1 MDSGSSQSACA
12 PAASA
17 AFGHQ
22 LGGHRGSP
30 HRAHF
35 HSHHPGPVLPMASHA
50 SGLRPPKQG
59 REAPETP
66 GASLPCSWERLSSLC
81 SGKAG
86 ISTFFPL
93 GLQVR
98 LCWLE
103 GGVAEGGG
111 RQSLTDASVT
121 HSGPQ
126 HWPTNLRESYCLRR
140 ILPTKLAAHRKEAC
154 VGTDGNH
161 DRPRFG
167 GPTSPKLGFTEVCWP
182 PPAPKPLSCGLG
194 SPLSPAPEPFAHLL
208 PQILT
213 PNHPPRTPGFPPL
226 DTSPTLRQL
235 APKMIY

>member
-1 MDSGSSQSACA
+1 MHLACA
-12 PAASA
+12 HPN
-17 AFGHQ
+17 
-22 LGGHRGSP
+22 
-30 HRAHF
+30 RA
-35 HSHHPGPVLPMASHA
+35 G
-50 SGLRPPKQG
+50 K
-59 REAPETP
+59 APETP

-111 RQSLTDASVT
+111 GQSLTDASTT

-140 ILPTKLAAHRKEAC
+140 ILPTKLAVHRKEAC
-154 VGTDGNH
+154 VGTDGDH

-167 GPTSPKLGFTEVCWP
+167 GPTSPKLGSTEVCWP
-182 PPAPKPLSCGLG
+182 PPAPEPLSCCLG
-194 SPLSPAPEPFAHLL
+194 SWLSPAPEPFAHLL
-208 PQILT
+208 SDSHSKPPPPGPQVSQPWT
-213 PNHPPRTPGFPPL
+213 PP
-226 DTSPTLRQL
+226 Q
-235 APKMIY
+235 